1 MDVVFFFF
9 FLMQTDVL
17 FYILLLHKKRQ
28 HTDALS
34 FKPTR
39 QKRDIH
45 SVKNLYLNLKLKPS
59 WIAGK
64 AYPCTHLAKLSLQ
77 DFVKV
82 NREIEQLARQH
93 KYDKLQLLRSLVIKH
108 T

>member
-1 MDVVFFFF
+1 MDGVFFFF
-9 FLMQTDVL
+9 QNANRCVVL
-17 FYILLLHKKRQ
+17 YSFVAQKRQ

-39 QKRDIH
+39 QKRDFH

>member
-1 MDVVFFFF
+1 
-9 FLMQTDVL
+9 MQTDVL